1 MDFDLEE
8 RLKRTE
14 ANIEERF
21 DFLEEELANFM
32 ETLRIVAGENQKSA
46 VKIKSLLAESE
57 RLSNL
62 TAAHEKRISELE
74 EGFLFEN

>member
-8 RLKRTE
+8 RFGQIE
-14 ANIEERF
+14 AKIEEKF
-21 DFLEEELANFM
+21 DFLEDEHANFM
-32 ETLRIVAGENQKSA
+32 ETLRIVAGENQTSA
-46 VKIKSLLAESE
+46 IKIRNLFVENE

-62 TAAHEKRISELE
+62 TAEHEKRISDIE